1 MKRLCT
7 LAASAL
13 SFILISV
20 SAPAFAGN
28 IDIKGSTTVLP
39 IAQKAAEA
47 YMKGNPNAKITVS
60 GGGSGNGIKAII
72 DGTTDIGNASR
83 FIKDKEA
90 QLAMEKGVYPVPFR
104 VALDCIVP
112 IVSPSNKVTNLTS
125 DQLKD
130 IYTGKITNWKEV
142 GGDDKEIVV
151 VSRDTSSGTFEAWK
165 DMVMKDEK
173 VVQSALTVPSSGAI
187 VQTIAKTDT
196 AIAYVGFGYL
206 TKEVKALSVNGIS
219 GSIETTLSGAYPI
232 SRPLFMFTKGWPE
245 GETLDFINFVIS
257 KKGQELVK
265 EAGFIPMY

>member
-1 MKRLCT
+1 MKKFSSLFG
-7 LAASAL
+7 AFL
-13 SFILISV
+13 SVMVICSSV
-20 SAPAFAGN
+20 PAMAGN

-72 DGTTDIGNASR
+72 DGTTDIADSSR

-104 VALDCIVP
+104 VALDCLVP
-112 IVSPSNKVTNLTS
+112 VIHPKNKVTNLTS

-130 IYTGKITNWKEV
+130 IYMGKITNWKEV
-142 GGDDKEIVV
+142 GGEDKEIVV

-165 DMVMKDEK
+165 DMIMKDEK

-187 VQTIAKTDT
+187 VQTIAKTET
-196 AIAYVGFGYL
+196 AIGYVGYGYI
-206 TKEVKALSVNGIS
+206 TKDIKALSVNGIA
-219 GSIETTLSGAYPI
+219 GGVETTLSGAYPI

-245 GETLDFINFVIS
+245 GETLDFINFVVS

>member
-1 MKRLCT
+1 MKKRSSLMAAVFSVMFLC
-7 LAASAL
+7 
-13 SFILISV
+13 V
-20 SAPAFAGN
+20 SATAMAGN

-47 YMKGNPNAKITVS
+47 YMKGNPGAKISVS

-72 DGTTDIGNASR
+72 DGTTDVADSSR

-112 IVSPSNKVTNLTS
+112 VVHPKNKITNITS
-125 DQLKD
+125 EQLKD
-130 IYTGKITNWKEV
+130 IYMGKITNWKDV
-142 GGDDKEIVV
+142 GGADKEIVV

-165 DMVMKDEK
+165 DMVMKEEK
-173 VVQSALTVPSSGAI
+173 VVQSALTVASSGAI
-187 VQTIAKTDT
+187 AQTVAKTEG
-196 AIAYVGFGYL
+196 AIGYVGFGYL
-206 TKEVKALSVNGIS
+206 SKEVKGLSVNGIT
-219 GSIETTLSGAYPI
+219 GSIETTLSGAYSI

-245 GETLDFINFVIS
+245 GEILDFINFVTS